1 MLQRGVLTTE
11 SHNKIQ
17 PKLLTFIENLL
28 LRRKTLIG
36 TINDQ
41 FKDFWHIE
49 HTIQGSL
56 NNAFVPLLAR

>member
-1 MLQRGVLTTE
+1 M
-11 SHNKIQ
+11 Q

-56 NNAFVPLLAR
+56 LNAFVPLLAR